1 MLQSKLRVMIRAM
14 NFIDILPLMPDQGQA
29 RIVHGDWLH
38 NCLVG
43 SDAKIAAVLDWE
55 ILALGDPLAD
65 LAYALNQWALP
76 EDETPGRDNAATA
89 LGISARVIWP
99 RFTVTEQERPI

>member
-1 MLQSKLRVMIRAM
+1 MVSFLNASIEAAEYDDPRLHELHRYLTSNV
-14 NFIDILPLMPDQGQA
+14 PDQGQA
-29 RIVHGDWLH
+29 RIVHGDYGLH

-55 ILALGDPLAD
+55 ISTLGDPLAD

-76 EDETPGRDNAATA
+76 EDETPEEIMQLRPFRDFPN
-89 LGISARVIWP
+89 
-99 RFTVTEQERPI
+99 